1 MLSTHQNNSRAAT
14 FRGRGK
20 EQMRGQRQAGRAR
33 TGKGK
38 HAGDAGQIKEFGLY
52 AVGNGEPMKA
62 LNRLSQD
69 VSIFK

>member
-1 MLSTHQNNSRAAT
+1 
-14 FRGRGK
+14 
-20 EQMRGQRQAGRAR
+20 MRGQRQAGRAR